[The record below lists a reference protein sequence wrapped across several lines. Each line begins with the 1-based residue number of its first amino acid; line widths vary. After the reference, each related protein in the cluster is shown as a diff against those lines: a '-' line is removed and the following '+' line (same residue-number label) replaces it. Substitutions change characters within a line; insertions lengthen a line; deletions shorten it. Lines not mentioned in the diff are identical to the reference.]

1 MRLTR
6 CPWLVGYYGTRGI
19 SRGARKLT
27 RTPSLSKKKKK
38 LYDILLSFPQVCHV
52 FFLEEF
58 SLDNHKSPDLAV
70 DITCK
75 FKSICIIKVD
85 VDFVDVY
92 KSYNLD
98 DQFSQLNNIFI

>member
-1 MRLTR
+1 MIFYFHFLKF
-6 CPWLVGYYGTRGI
+6 VMF
-19 SRGARKLT
+19 
-27 RTPSLSKKKKK
+27 
-38 LYDILLSFPQVCHV
+38 SFLRS
-52 FFLEEF
+52 FLWITIRV
-58 SLDNHKSPDLAV
+58 LILAV

-92 KSYNLD
+92 KSYHLD